1 MIFVEFPCQTAL
13 LRLQKKINNSESYRV
28 SEMERQQVNQ
38 ISQAKPTLKTVL
50 QPPVG
55 HQTYLKIEE
64 VKFSSIAYINA
75 GVRT

>member
-13 LRLQKKINNSESYRV
+13 LRLQKKINNNESYRV
-28 SEMERQQVNQ
+28 SEMGRQQINQ
-38 ISQAKPTLKTVL
+38 ISQAKSTLKKVL

-55 HQTYLKIEE
+55 HQTHLKIEE
-64 VKFSSIAYINA
+64 VNSSSRAYINA